1 MYRKTGTRHKAAVGA
16 LFVAGVVVNILL
28 NPPSSTIIFVGAMA
42 AFTTVFTISYG
53 LRSRWRLTP
62 AGRAQF
68 WAYASFS
75 ALAIWIMIGLF
86 TGPWQYRNE
95 VRDWL
100 FLGFALGTANLVFA
114 LWSVQHRELEEPEER
129 S

>member
-1 MYRKTGTRHKAAVGA
+1 MRHKAAVGV
-16 LFVAGVVVNILL
+16 LFVAGVIVNILL
-28 NPPSSTIIFVGAMA
+28 NPPSSTIIFIGAMA
-42 AFTTVFTISYG
+42 AFTSIFTVSYG
-53 LRSRWRLTP
+53 VRSRWRLTP

-75 ALAIWIMIGLF
+75 TLAIWIMVGLV

-100 FLGFALGTANLVFA
+100 FLGFALAAANLVFA
-114 LWSVQHRELEEPEER
+114 LWGVQQREIQEGGE
-129 S
+129 